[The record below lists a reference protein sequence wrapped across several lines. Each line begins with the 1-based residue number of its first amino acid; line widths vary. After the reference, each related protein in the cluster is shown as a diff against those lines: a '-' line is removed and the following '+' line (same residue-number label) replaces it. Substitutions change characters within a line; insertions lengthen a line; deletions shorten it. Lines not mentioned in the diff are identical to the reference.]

1 MTNVKV
7 TTTMKCWRAG
17 RKKDGWKVNKKNVAK
32 ISFKNSLTQQDP
44 NASTETQTST
54 ETQNA
59 ESTQ

>member
-1 MTNVKV
+1 
-7 TTTMKCWRAG
+7 MKCWQ
-17 RKKDGWKVNKKNVAK
+17 KKDGWKVNKKNVAK

>member
-1 MTNVKV
+1 
-7 TTTMKCWRAG
+7 MKCWRAG